1 MVLPGSQLAMWSA
14 LWGCHP
20 RHQHPGHRGYLGW
33 PHTGDLSHHLI
44 RHHLK
49 LRRGG
54 AMAVERLEE
63 EDEVVV
69 QRVVMTFGLA
79 TCLSRHGLPKEKAKL
94 RHPSRTGLRRERV
107 RRKAMPR
114 VRERVKEE
122 ASPGPV
128 LKGTGIGR
136 GPD

>member
-1 MVLPGSQLAMWSA
+1 
-14 LWGCHP
+14 
-20 RHQHPGHRGYLGW
+20 
-33 PHTGDLSHHLI
+33 
-44 RHHLK
+44 
-49 LRRGG
+49 
-54 AMAVERLEE
+54 MAVVRLEE
-63 EDEVVV
+63 EDEVVA
-69 QRVVMTFGLA
+69 QRVVMTYGPIM
-79 TCLSRHGLPKEKAKL
+79 CPREKAKFH
-94 RHPSRTGLRRERV
+94 HPSRTGLRRERV